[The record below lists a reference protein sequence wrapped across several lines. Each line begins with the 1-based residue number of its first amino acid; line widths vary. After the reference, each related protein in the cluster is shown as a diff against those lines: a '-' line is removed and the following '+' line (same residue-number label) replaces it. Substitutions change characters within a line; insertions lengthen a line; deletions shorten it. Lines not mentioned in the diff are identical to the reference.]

1 MSIIKVREL
10 YTQYGDVII
19 HNGISFDVKKGEIFG
34 ILGGSGSGK
43 STLLKNMLFLEKPTS
58 GKIEFFGENI
68 WALPEDKRGRILNR
82 CGVMFQFGA
91 LFSSMNVLDNVAFLL
106 TQKSHYDT
114 LTINRIS
121 KMWLELVGLSKEVAY
136 KYPYELSGGM
146 KKRVALA
153 RALALS
159 PDILFLDEPT
169 SGLDLQSSERF
180 DTLIIKLKEV
190 LKITIVM
197 VTHDLDSIK
206 DSVDR
211 LILLEDKH
219 IVFEGTLSELDH
231 QKQPGDNQAKI
242 FSGQR
247 GIRFWQSFEENISKG
262 DNKWNAM

>member
-1 MSIIKVREL
+1 MSIIKVENL
-10 YTQYGDVII
+10 YTHYGDIVI

-68 WALPEDKRGRILNR
+68 WALPEDKRGKILNR

-91 LFSSMNVLDNVAFLL
+91 LFSSMNVLDNVGFLL
-106 TQKSHYDT
+106 TQKSHYDSAS
-114 LTINRIS
+114 IERIS
-121 KMWLELVGLSKEVAY
+121 KMWLEMVGLSVDVAF

-180 DTLIIKLKEV
+180 DTLIIKLKEI

-211 LILLEDKH
+211 LILLEDKN
-219 IVFEGTLSELDH
+219 IVFEGTLPELYTNMY
-231 QKQPGDNQAKI
+231 QGQTSAKI
-242 FSGQR
+242 FNGRR
-247 GIRFWQSFEENISKG
+247 GERFWQSFKEHKL
-262 DNKWNAM
+262 

>member
-1 MSIIKVREL
+1 MNIIAVKNL
-10 YTQYGDVII
+10 YTQYDDVII
-19 HNGISFDVKKGEIFG
+19 HNGISFNVKKGEIFG

-43 STLLKNMLFLEKPTS
+43 STLLKNMLFLQKPIS
-58 GKIEFFGENI
+58 GEITLFSEDI
-68 WALPEDKRGRILNR
+68 WALKEDKRDRILNR

-106 TQKSHYDT
+106 IQKSQYDKQ
-114 LTINRIS
+114 TIYEIS
-121 KMWLELVGLSKEVAY
+121 KMWLELVGLNISVAE

-153 RALALS
+153 RALVLS

-169 SGLDLQSSERF
+169 SGLDLQSAERF
-180 DTLIIKLKEV
+180 DMLIVKLKKI

-211 LILLEDKH
+211 LILLEDKQ
-219 IVFEGTLSELDH
+219 IVFEGSLSELYSQMYH
-231 QKQPGDNQAKI
+231 NQTQGKI
-242 FSGQR
+242 FMGKR
-247 GIRFWQSFEENISKG
+247 GERFWQSFKNDRI
-262 DNKWNAM
+262 

>member
-1 MSIIKVREL
+1 MSIIRVETL
-10 YTQYGDVII
+10 YTQYGENII
-19 HNGISFDVKKGEIFG
+19 HNGISFAVKKGEIFG

-43 STLLKNMLFLEKPTS
+43 STLLKNMLFLEKPRS
-58 GKIEFFGENI
+58 GKIEFFNENI
-68 WALPEDKRGRILNR
+68 WDIAESKRNRILNR

-91 LFSSMNVLDNVAFLL
+91 LFSSMNVLDNVGFLL
-106 TQKSHYDT
+106 TQKSHYDNT
-114 LTINRIS
+114 TIERLS
-121 KMWLELVGLSKEVAY
+121 RMWLDLVGLDSKVAD

-169 SGLDLQSSERF
+169 SGLDLQSAERF
-180 DTLIIKLKEV
+180 DRLILKLKEM

-211 LILLEDKH
+211 LILLEDKA
-219 IVFEGTLSELDH
+219 IVFEGSLDELYT
-231 QKQPGDNQAKI
+231 QKKQGFTQAKI
-242 FSGQR
+242 FSGKR
-247 GIRFWQSFEENISKG
+247 GERFWQDFDERDLHKTKLN
-262 DNKWNAM
+262 

>member
-1 MSIIKVREL
+1 MSIIKVENL
-10 YTQYGDVII
+10 YTQYNGVNI
-19 HNGISFDVKKGEIFG
+19 HNGISFNVNKGEIFG
-34 ILGGSGSGK
+34 ILGGSGAGK
-43 STLLKNMLFLEKPTS
+43 STLLNSLLFLHKPSFGSIT
-58 GKIEFFGENI
+58 FFGEDI
-68 WALPEDKRGRILNR
+68 WALSEDKRDKILNR

-91 LFSSMNVLDNVAFLL
+91 LFSSMSVIDNVAFLL
-106 TQKSHYDT
+106 TEKSQYDKD
-114 LTINRIS
+114 TIYSLSR
-121 KMWLELVGLSKEVAY
+121 MWLDVVGLSKNVAY

-180 DTLIIKLKEV
+180 YLLILKLKEM

-211 LILLEDKH
+211 LILLEDRAISFDGSLK
-219 IVFEGTLSELDH
+219 ELYEQISQGNIH
-231 QKQPGDNQAKI
+231 AKI
-242 FSGQR
+242 FSGKR
-247 GIRFWQSFEENISKG
+247 GKRFWQEFE
-262 DNKWNAM
+262 